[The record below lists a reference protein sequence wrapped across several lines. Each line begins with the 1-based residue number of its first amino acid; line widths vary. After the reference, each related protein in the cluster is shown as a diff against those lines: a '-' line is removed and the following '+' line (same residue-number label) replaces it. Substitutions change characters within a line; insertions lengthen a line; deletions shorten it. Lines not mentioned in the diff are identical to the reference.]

1 MIFIGVFVV
10 IIIVAVVAAF
20 RLERRRRQPS
30 QGSSKN
36 WWNKTP
42 PGGSIDLEKE
52 EMKIAPLKIIKKEKE
67 RRSREKLGSGEY
79 DGAWLAQLEI
89 SRPRSVY
96 GQSDANLQRFRDG
109 RDSRTFEEPE
119 WDDRRG
125 SVESLST
132 IVELDEKELPTPP
145 PTGGKEKRE
154 GRVFDERTRSR
165 YYSMGAV

>member
-1 MIFIGVFVV
+1 VIIFIGIFIV
-10 IIIVAVVAAF
+10 IIIIAVIAAF
-20 RLERRRRQPS
+20 RLERRKRKPS
-30 QGSSKN
+30 KASNKN

-42 PGGSIDLEKE
+42 PAGSIDLEKE
-52 EMKIAPLKIIKKEKE
+52 EMKIAPLTIIKKEKE
-67 RRSREKLGSGEY
+67 RRSRERLGSGEY

-89 SRPRSVY
+89 SRPKSVY
-96 GQSDANLQRFRDG
+96 GQADGNYQRFRDG

-119 WDDRRG
+119 WDDRRD

-132 IVELDEKELPTPP
+132 IVELDEKGFIS

-165 YYSMGAV
+165 FYSTGAF